1 MEAIVNPENPEAEQD
16 LQKLKKLRSNVV
28 VMEQEQRKLQTAWD
42 GNSKEKNKRFNM
54 EEQVGL
60 LYCSCKF

>member
-16 LQKLKKLRSNVV
+16 LLKMKKLSSNVV

-60 LYCSCKF
+60 LYSS

>member
-1 MEAIVNPENPEAEQD
+1 MEAIVDPENPEAEQD

-42 GNSKEKNKRFNM
+42 GNSKEKNKRLNM
-54 EEQVGL
+54 EEQVG
-60 LYCSCKF
+60 

>member
-1 MEAIVNPENPEAEQD
+1 MVAIVNPENPEAEQD

-42 GNSKEKNKRFNM
+42 GNSKEKNKKLNM
-54 EEQVGL
+54 EEQV
-60 LYCSCKF
+60 C

>member
-16 LQKLKKLRSNVV
+16 LQKMKKLRSNVV

-42 GNSKEKNKRFNM
+42 GNSKERNKRHNIK
-54 EEQVGL
+54 L
-60 LYCSCKF
+60 

>member
-60 LYCSCKF
+60 LYYS

>member
-16 LQKLKKLRSNVV
+16 LLKMKKLSSNVV

-60 LYCSCKF
+60 LYCY

>member
-28 VMEQEQRKLQTAWD
+28 VMEQEQRNLQTAWD
-42 GNSKEKNKRFNM
+42 GNSKEKNKRLDM
-54 EEQVGL
+54 EEQVGN
-60 LYCSCKF
+60 FW